1 MNYRSG
7 DISKLCNVNK
17 ETLRYYE
24 RKGLIH
30 EPVRSD
36 AGYRLYPEE
45 TINRIMF
52 IKRIQE
58 LGFTLSEIDKL
69 LGVVDKDDVR
79 CAGMNDFVV
88 QKLEDVQSKIRDFQ
102 RIETMLKD
110 LKDRCP
116 DEKAIHECPIIEAL
130 IDNNQKEKEEVQ

>member
-1 MNYRSG
+1 MRYRSG

-24 RKGLIH
+24 RKGLIA

-36 AGYRLYPEE
+36 AGYRLYPED
-45 TINRIMF
+45 TVKRMMF

-79 CAGMNDFVV
+79 CADIHDFVV
-88 QKLEDVQSKIRDFQ
+88 QKLEDVRLKIRDLE
-102 RIETMLKD
+102 RIECMLKD

-130 IDNNQKEKEEVQ
+130 IDHED

>member
-1 MNYRSG
+1 M
-7 DISKLCNVNK
+7 
-17 ETLRYYE
+17 
-24 RKGLIH
+24 IH

-36 AGYRLYPEE
+36 AGYRLYSED

-79 CAGMNDFVV
+79 CADMNDFVV

-130 IDNNQKEKEEVQ
+130 IDNNQKKKEEVQ

>member
-1 MNYRSG
+1 MRYHSG

-24 RKGLIH
+24 RKGLIA

-36 AGYRLYPEE
+36 AGYRLYPEDAVK
-45 TINRIMF
+45 RIMF

-79 CAGMNDFVV
+79 CADMHDFVV
-88 QKLEDVQSKIRDFQ
+88 QKLEDVRLKIRDLE
-102 RIETMLKD
+102 RIEYMLKD
-110 LKDRCP
+110 LKNRCP

-130 IDNNQKEKEEVQ
+130 IDNVEEIL

>member
-1 MNYRSG
+1 MRYHSG

-24 RKGLIH
+24 RKGLIA

-36 AGYRLYPEE
+36 AGYRLYPEDAVK
-45 TINRIMF
+45 RIMF

-79 CAGMNDFVV
+79 CADMHDFVV
-88 QKLEDVQSKIRDFQ
+88 QKLEDVRLKIRDLE
-102 RIETMLKD
+102 RIECMLKD

-116 DEKAIHECPIIEAL
+116 NEKAIHECPIIEAL
-130 IDNNQKEKEEVQ
+130 IDNEEEIL

>member
-1 MNYRSG
+1 MRYHSG

-24 RKGLIH
+24 RKGLIA

-36 AGYRLYPEE
+36 AGYRLYPED
-45 TINRIMF
+45 TVKRIMF

-79 CAGMNDFVV
+79 CADMHDFVV
-88 QKLEDVQSKIRDFQ
+88 HKLEDVRLKIRDLE
-102 RIETMLKD
+102 RIECMLKD
-110 LKDRCP
+110 LKNRCP

-130 IDNNQKEKEEVQ
+130 IDKEEIL